1 MRIKI
6 GGGERYRFAC
16 EKWPF
21 APAARAARLK
31 PVSRNAVRGAALRA
45 NDDQALVVAH
55 VDRLLL
61 PTVQAQPPAHT
72 INSHSRF
79 QIAARGTA
87 RRH

>member
-6 GGGERYRFAC
+6 GGGERYRLAC
-16 EKWPF
+16 EEWPL
-21 APAARAARLK
+21 APPARTARLQQL
-31 PVSRNAVRGAALRA
+31 SRNAVRGAALRA

-55 VDRLLL
+55 EDRLLL
-61 PTVQAQPPAHT
+61 PMVQAQPPAQT

-79 QIAARGTA
+79 QIAARGAA